1 MDCGKVHRLVEI
13 TLAGGAVAE
22 VGDGDHIFPSVLR
35 GEGSADTVEDLRGD
49 AARATYDVQIF
60 AAVVARELTPAAV
73 GVGGLAEGMKHH
85 ILRLRTHGKGHGQV
99 TVVGDENVDAGPHA
113 VHASDLRRLVAFA
126 GDEEVDLSL
135 SPEQPE
141 PLRHGA
147 RREHV
152 AVDSDEVGGG

>member
-1 MDCGKVHRLVEI
+1 MPTPWRIC
-13 TLAGGAVAE
+13 VATQLE
-22 VGDGDHIFPSVLR
+22 PLI
-35 GEGSADTVEDLRGD
+35 
-49 AARATYDVQIF
+49 DVQIF

-73 GVGGLAEGMKHH
+73 GVGGLAEGVKHH

-99 TVVGDENVDAGPHA
+99 TVVGDEDVGAGPHA
-113 VHASDLRRLVAFA
+113 VHASDLRSLVAFA

-135 SPEQPE
+135 PAEQPE

-152 AVDSDEVGGG
+152 TVDGDEVGGVEP